1 MGERP
6 SAGNSPSQHSAG
18 FLALCPSAAAAAS
31 AAAMASEFFHREK
44 KITAAQFKWTQGAAE
59 VQFGVIEFCRVQLL
73 PG

>member
-1 MGERP
+1 
-6 SAGNSPSQHSAG
+6 
-18 FLALCPSAAAAAS
+18 
-31 AAAMASEFFHREK
+31 MASEFFHQEK